1 MPKFLLIILIFC
13 CSLFSLGQSPGSYT
27 SSEILLHLKKL
38 DVLGSVLYI
47 AAHPDDEN
55 SRLMAYLAN
64 DKLYRTGYLSL
75 TRGDGGQ
82 NLIGDEQGVELGL
95 IRTQE
100 LLAARRIDGAE
111 QFFSR
116 AYDFG
121 YSKNPEETF
130 KIWDKDKILSDV
142 VWVIRKFQPDVIIT
156 RFPTT
161 GEGGHGHHT
170 ASAILAGEAFDAA
183 ADPNKFP
190 EQFQYG
196 VKPWKV
202 KRLLWNT
209 FNFGN
214 TNTQRED
221 QLKIEVGGYNAL
233 LGKSYGE
240 MAAESRSQHKS
251 QGFGVPRSRGSQLE
265 YFKTVKGDAPLS
277 DLTEGVDETWMR
289 LKQSNND
296 KDDPNAIKILIDHA
310 IQNYS
315 FEHPEN
321 TVPELVNIYKAIS
334 NLQDGYWKSQKLKE
348 VIKLIEECSG
358 LFMEATTAQQY
369 VVQGDSLKISL
380 LLNNR
385 GGVEAK
391 HPTAH
396 LSDTYWVLPDELKKN
411 INLRQTITIFVDY
424 NGITQPY
431 WLEKPLDK
439 GSFVVNEQQLIG
451 KPENDPPTV
460 KLAIQIFG
468 ETIFFEKPIQ
478 FKANDP
484 VRGEWYQP
492 LVILPKIE
500 VNYSSKTY
508 LSINKNPVKVSAFAK
523 SNASSLNNFTIKNI
537 HSQNVQEIIS
547 AGSKG
552 NESVSMFSVN
562 NALSDYREL
571 IKAVATDGKNS
582 WNAYRK
588 TIQYDH
594 IPTIVYFPPAETQL
608 VAMDLKISGSN
619 IGYIAGAGDK
629 VPDALELMGYTVTML
644 SQKDVNPANL
654 KRFDAIITGVRAY
667 NIHDWLSNDHDI
679 LMDYIKEGGVLLVQY
694 NVNGLKANIGPY
706 PFTISGKRITDEEA
720 TVKFLAPDH
729 PVMNL
734 PNKIVQKDFEGW
746 IQERSTYN
754 AENLDPGYQPIFSM
768 SDPGEA
774 EQKGSLIVA
783 DYGKGRFVYSG
794 LVFFRELPAGIPG
807 AYRLFANL
815 LAKRQMSNKGS
826 LNR

>member
-1 MPKFLLIILIFC
+1 MLRFLLFILVCC
-13 CSLFSLGQSPGSYT
+13 CSLFSLSQSPGSFT

-38 DVLGSVLYI
+38 NVLGTVLYI

-55 SRLMAYLAN
+55 TRLMAYLAN

-121 YSKNPEETF
+121 FSKNPEETF
-130 KIWDKDKILSDV
+130 KVWDKDKILSDV

-183 ADPNKFP
+183 ADPGKYP

-209 FNFGN
+209 FNFGGN
-214 TNTQRED
+214 NTQRED

-233 LGKSYGE
+233 LGKSSGE
-240 MAAESRSQHKS
+240 IAAESRSQHKS

-265 YFKTVKGDAPLS
+265 YFKTIKGEPPFA
-277 DLTEGVDETWMR
+277 DLVDGIDETWMR
-289 LKQSNND
+289 VKQGNNND
-296 KDDPNAIKILIDHA
+296 PATVKNLIDHA
-310 IQNYS
+310 VLNYS

-321 TVPELVNIYKAIS
+321 IVPDLVKIYKAIS
-334 NLQDGYWKSQKLKE
+334 NLQDGYWKSEKLNE
-348 VIKLIEECSG
+348 VVKLIEQCSG
-358 LFMEATTAQQY
+358 FFIEATTSQQY
-369 VVQGDSLKISL
+369 VVQGDSLKINL

-385 GGVEAK
+385 LGVDAK
-391 HPTAH
+391 HPNAH
-396 LSDTYWVLPDELKKN
+396 LSDSYFVLPNQLNKN
-411 INLRQTITIFVDY
+411 VNLRQSIAILVGDKA
-424 NGITQPY
+424 ITQPY

-439 GSFVVNEQQLIG
+439 GNFVVNTQLLIG

-460 KLAIQIFG
+460 KLTIDISG
-468 ETIFFEKPIQ
+468 ETISFEKPIQ
-478 FKANDP
+478 YKTNDP
-484 VRGEWYQP
+484 VRGELYQP
-492 LVILPKIE
+492 LVILPKLE

-508 LSINKNPVKVSAFAK
+508 LTINRNPVKVRSFATA
-523 SNASSLNNFTIKNI
+523 NASLNNFTIKNI
-537 HSQNVQEIIS
+537 HSQNVREIIS
-547 AGSKG
+547 AGSRDY
-552 NESVSMFSVN
+552 ESVSMFSVN
-562 NALSDYREL
+562 NDSSDYREV
-571 IKAVATDGKNS
+571 IKAVASDGKNS
-582 WNAYRK
+582 WSSYRK

-594 IPTIVYFPPAETQL
+594 IPTIVYFPPAESQL
-608 VAMDLKISGSN
+608 VALDLKTSGNN

-629 VPDALELMGYTVTML
+629 VPDALELMGYTVITL
-644 SQKDVNPANL
+644 SQKDITTAGL
-654 KRFDAIITGVRAY
+654 HKFDAIITGVRAY
-667 NIHDWLSNDHDI
+667 NVHDWLSNDHEI
-679 LMDYIKEGGVLLVQY
+679 LMNYVKEGGVLLVQY
-694 NVNGLKANIGPY
+694 NVNGLTAKIGPY
-706 PFTISGKRITDEEA
+706 PFTISGHRITDEEA
-720 TVKFLAPDH
+720 KVTFLAPDH
-729 PVMNL
+729 PVMNF
-734 PNKIVQKDFEGW
+734 PNKIIQKDFDGW

-754 AENLDPGYQPIFSM
+754 AENPDPKYQAIFSM
-768 SDPGEA
+768 NDPGEA

-783 DYGKGRFVYSG
+783 DYGKGRFIYSG

-815 LAKRQMSNKGS
+815 LAKRQMTNKGS